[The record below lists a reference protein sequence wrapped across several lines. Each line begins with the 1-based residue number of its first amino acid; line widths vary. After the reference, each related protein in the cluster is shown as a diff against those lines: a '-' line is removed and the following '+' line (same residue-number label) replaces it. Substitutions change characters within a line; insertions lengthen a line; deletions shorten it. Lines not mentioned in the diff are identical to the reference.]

1 MLPFL
6 SEEILSMIGL
16 MVLRFGAPIMI
27 VLLMGSLAQRFE
39 QLRQA

>member
-6 SEEILSMIGL
+6 SEEILPMIGV
-16 MVLRFGAPIMI
+16 MILRFGAPIMI
-27 VLLMGSLAQRFE
+27 ILLIGSLAQRFE